1 MEVMSAN
8 SLLQKKVNSL
18 SKILL
23 QKSRK
28 EPKNKS
34 RIHQRIFTSPWM
46 KIKKPSTK
54 ILNLQLMTSINL
66 IQMPLKR
73 PLQLLARPPN
83 KCWD

>member
-1 MEVMSAN
+1 MELMSAN

-34 RIHQRIFTSPWM
+34 RIQQKIFTRPWM
-46 KIKKPSTK
+46 KNKKPSTI
-54 ILNLQLMTSINL
+54 ILNLQLMISINL

-73 PLQLLARPPN
+73 PLQLLARPLN